1 MAGTVVNN
9 LGRSLYYSAAG
20 ADSEVAGVMYIQGFI
35 WSGATAKTDTL
46 TFTDTAGDIVFGPI
60 LSGGMGVAAD
70 TAKPIVV
77 MLPKPISV
85 DGVIVS
91 VLGAGT
97 VTIFLA

>member
-70 TAKPIVV
+70 TAKPII
-77 MLPKPISV
+77 MSFIRPIRV
-85 DGVIVS
+85 DGLICT

-97 VTIFLA
+97 VHVFLT